1 MNDNKIFYIMP
12 RKYSYGGTME
22 VLVKLIPLA
31 KYLKKKIKIIDI
43 LINPKKKGPL
53 FIGGFDNSHSYKS
66 LIYENEKFDTK
77 GIDIIALK
85 IDIILKIFIIRSDLF
100 SYLVKIFFVI
110 RYLNIKKAKEKFRI
124 YFAEQN
130 YSDGNVNIKNFDYL
144 QKNIMNFKEV
154 NYQEIF
160 FNRESFDIKEID
172 KKIDYVDSQNKSI
185 CFYIREQDF
194 NKKYIYLNKNNN
206 RIWYKKKNFKKTLD
220 LISNKNI
227 DIFDLCNFK
236 EDIELSN
243 KKNYFNVKKL
253 YSNSELLNYSIVKNC
268 EFFLS
273 TGGGK
278 SDLAKLF
285 KKPILRVDHEYQVI
299 QNFNMSTK
307 KDHIIFNHIY
317 SKPQKRFL
325 SIKEQFENLNI
336 IFPDINSNTNFKF
349 NHDQFLMVKNS
360 ADEIFNLVK
369 NFSTDLNIINK
380 NKLIQEE
387 VFDIKRKFVKTNC
400 PDYFYYGTECY
411 PFSPLICKDFF
422 KKMENFSDYL
432 ENKTIEFNN
441 TYFK

>member
-1 MNDNKIFYIMP
+1 
-12 RKYSYGGTME
+12 E

-206 RIWYKKKNFKKTLD
+206 RIWYNKKNFKKTLD
-220 LISNKNI
+220 FISNKNI
-227 DIFDLCNFK
+227 DIFDLCNFN

-268 EFFLS
+268 
-273 TGGGK
+273 
-278 SDLAKLF
+278 
-285 KKPILRVDHEYQVI
+285 
-299 QNFNMSTK
+299 
-307 KDHIIFNHIY
+307 
-317 SKPQKRFL
+317 
-325 SIKEQFENLNI
+325 
-336 IFPDINSNTNFKF
+336 
-349 NHDQFLMVKNS
+349 
-360 ADEIFNLVK
+360 
-369 NFSTDLNIINK
+369 
-380 NKLIQEE
+380 
-387 VFDIKRKFVKTNC
+387 
-400 PDYFYYGTECY
+400 
-411 PFSPLICKDFF
+411 
-422 KKMENFSDYL
+422 
-432 ENKTIEFNN
+432 
-441 TYFK
+441 